1 LAVLRAES
9 KSLLDLMRDSYTRQA
24 YLIRLIFNHLHILLF
39 KQIVILEIFSIKLL
53 PFFIAFLLI
62 VDYSW
67 VLLKRL
73 KAIEDSTL
81 FIKDHI

>member
-1 LAVLRAES
+1 
-9 KSLLDLMRDSYTRQA
+9 MRDSYTRQA
-24 YLIRLIFNHLHILLF
+24 YLIRFIFNHLHVLFF
-39 KQIVILEIFSIKLL
+39 KQIVILKIFSIELF

-73 KAIEDSTL
+73 TAVEDSAL
-81 FIKDHI
+81 FIKDHV